1 VRSRSRSLLA
11 LLASLVIAVIL
22 LPGAGLASSYTIVLG
37 GPSVNV
43 ATTAADENIN
53 VTFSGTVGKRISVRL
68 TNVKYGT
75 SSCCSTKVSILKP
88 DGSVLTAATSVGTS
102 GGFLDTKTLPVSGTY
117 RIFID
122 PQGAITGSMTVTL
135 YDVPADAVVA
145 TTPGG
150 APVSV
155 STTVPGQNAT
165 ATFPG
170 SAGQRVSLKMT
181 NVTIGTSTTA
191 STKVSLLKPDG
202 TTLVAPMNVGT
213 RGGFL
218 EATLPT
224 AGTYTVFI
232 DPQSFA
238 TGSMTLTLYNVPAD
252 VLATITPG
260 GAPVT
265 LTTTVPGQNA
275 KATFTGTAGQRV
287 SLKVAISLN
296 TSADTAKVS
305 MTKPD
310 GTTLVSATTITS
322 TGGFIDVK
330 VLPLTGTYTIL
341 ADPQGAATGSVTLTL
356 YDVPADVVGAI
367 SFGTSTTVTMTTP
380 GQNAKVTF
388 TGTAGQRVAV
398 RFSSVTIGTST
409 TGSVTG
415 SLLKPDGTTLK
426 SLTFGTSGGAIDATQ
441 LPVPGTY
448 TILVDPQST
457 ATGSATLTLYDVPPD
472 VTGTIAPDG
481 SPVTVVLASPYQNG
495 RITFAGTAG
504 QKVSLKMKFVATSCC
519 TANISILKPDGSL
532 FVSPIGVGATE
543 NFMDAKTLPV
553 TGTYTIVV
561 DPQGTATGTATLNL
575 YAIPGDVTGTIT
587 AGGPPV
593 TVTTTAAGQNA
604 RLTFSGTAGDGIV
617 LAIGPTCCA
626 TTISILK
633 PDGTTLV
640 SPKSFGTTGGKVFA
654 LLTVTGTY
662 TIVVDYQSSAL
673 GSVTLQLSVDNT
685 PPAAPVISL
694 SEASGDSH
702 AVGSAFFYRPA
713 GAGASMT
720 VLATTSDAGAGIQKV
735 AFPGLSGGFTPT
747 SALSDLTTPYS
758 RVYNWV
764 TGATYSNAAVT
775 VTAYDN
781 IGNTSS
787 ATFAVRPDSSA
798 PTTTDNTASL
808 GSAWKNT
815 NQTVTLTPSDGT
827 GSGVATTRYTTNGS
841 TPTNAS
847 PQGTT
852 VNLTADGIYTVKY
865 FSVDNV
871 SNNEAVKTAGTQI
884 RIDKTPPTSV
894 TLNSLP
900 ASIKNGQA
908 LSGSAVDGGP
918 SGIASISYY
927 YCAGAL
933 CTPSVLI
940 GTSSTSPSY
949 TIAWNSQPADGVYQ
963 VLARATDA
971 AGNTLDSAKQ
981 TVTVDNTLPDTTIT
995 AAPASPSLGSVSF
1008 SFTSSQPGST
1018 FQCELDTG
1026 GYSACTSPKPYSGL
1040 TSGSHTF
1047 RVRAIDP
1054 AGNVDATPATH
1065 TWTVDAVAPN
1075 TTITSSP
1082 PALTNSTSATFDFIS
1097 SEPGSTFECQL
1108 DGGGFSTC
1116 TSPQPYAGL
1125 ASGSH
1130 TFSVRATD
1138 PAGNMDAT
1146 PATFT
1151 WTVDTGAPDTTITTA
1166 PSNLSNNASPSF
1178 SFIASEPGSTFECQ
1192 LDGGGFS
1199 GCTSPKP
1206 YSALADGSHTFAVRA
1221 TDPAGNTDASPAAH
1235 AWTIDASA
1243 PNTIIT
1249 ASPSDPTS
1257 STSASFSF
1265 DSSESGSTFE
1275 CELDGGGF
1283 ASCSSPEAYGG
1294 LAVGSHSFSVRATD
1308 SVGNTDASPAAHTW
1322 TVDTAAPDTTITAAP
1337 SDPSNNPSPSFSFTS
1352 SESGS
1357 TFECELDGGGF
1368 SACTSPQPYTGLADG
1383 SHTFSVR
1390 ATDAAA
1396 NTDASP
1402 ATVTWTVDLSAPE
1415 STISSGP
1422 SDPTASTDASFNFDS
1437 SEAGS
1442 TFECQL
1448 DDGGFSACTSPQGY
1462 TGLGTGSHTFEVRA
1476 TDAVGNV
1483 DTTPA
1488 SFTWTIL

>member
-1 VRSRSRSLLA
+1 V
-11 LLASLVIAVIL
+11 
-22 LPGAGLASSYTIVLG
+22 
-37 GPSVNV
+37 
-43 ATTAADENIN
+43 DENIN
-53 VTFSGTVGKRISVRL
+53 VTFSGTAGKRISVKL
-68 TNVKYGT
+68 SSVKFGT
-75 SSCCSTKVSILKP
+75 SACCSTKVSVFKP
-88 DGSVLTAATSVGTS
+88 DGTVLITATSVGTS
-102 GGFLDTKTLPVSGTY
+102 GGFLDTKTLPVSGNY

-122 PQGAITGSMTVTL
+122 PQGSITGSMTVTL
-135 YDVPADAVVA
+135 YDVPADAVGA

-155 STTVPGQNAT
+155 STTTPGQNAK
-165 ATFPG
+165 ATFAG

-224 AGTYTVFI
+224 AGTYTFFI
-232 DPQSFA
+232 DPQSSA
-238 TGSMTLTLYNVPAD
+238 TGSMTLTLYDVPAD
-252 VLATITPG
+252 VLTTITPG
-260 GAPVT
+260 GAAVT
-265 LTTTVPGQNA
+265 VTTVVPGQNA
-275 KATFTGTAGQRV
+275 KAAFAGTAGQRV

-305 MTKPD
+305 ITKPD
-310 GTTLVSATTITS
+310 GTTLVSATTIGS

-341 ADPQGAATGSVTLTL
+341 VDPQSAATGSVTLTL
-356 YDVPADVVGAI
+356 YDVPADVVTAI
-367 SFGTSTTVTMTTP
+367 SFGASVTVTATTP
-380 GQNAKVTF
+380 GQNANATF
-388 TGTAGQRVAV
+388 TATAGQRAAV

-409 TGSVTG
+409 TGSVKG
-415 SLLKPDGTTLK
+415 SILKPDGMTLK
-426 SLTFGTSGGAIDATQ
+426 SLTFGTSGGALEATQ
-441 LPVPGTY
+441 LPVSGTY
-448 TILVDPQST
+448 TILVDPQSF

-472 VTGTIAPDG
+472 VTGTISPDG
-481 SPVTVVLASPYQNG
+481 SPVTVTLVAPYQNG
-495 RITFAGTAG
+495 RMTFAGTAG
-504 QKVSLKMKFVATSCC
+504 QRVSLKMKFVATSCC

-543 NFMDAKTLPV
+543 TFIDAKTLPV

-561 DPQGTATGTATLNL
+561 DPQGTATGTATLTL
-575 YAIPGDVTGTIT
+575 YAIPGDVTATIT
-587 AGGPPV
+587 AGGPLA

-617 LAIGPTCCA
+617 LGIGPTCCA
-626 TTISILK
+626 TTVSILK

-640 SPKSFGTTGGKVFA
+640 SPKSFGTAGGKVYTR
-654 LLTVTGTY
+654 LTVTGTY
-662 TIVVDYQSSAL
+662 TIVVDYQASAL
-673 GSVTLQLSVDNT
+673 GSVTLQLSIDNT
-685 PPAAPVISL
+685 PPAAPVLSI

-702 AVGSAFFYRPA
+702 AVGSTFFYRSA
-713 GAGASMT
+713 GTGAGMT
-720 VLATTSDAGAGIQKV
+720 VLATTIDAGAGIQKV
-735 AFPGLSGGFTPT
+735 VFPGLSGGFTPT
-747 SALSDLTTPYS
+747 GSLSDLTTPHS

-764 TGATYSNAAVT
+764 TGATYSNTAIT

-815 NQTVTLTPSDGT
+815 DQTVTLTASDGT

-847 PQGTT
+847 PQGTA
-852 VNLTADGIYTVKY
+852 VNLTADGIYTIKY

-871 SNNEAVKTAGTQI
+871 SNNEAVKTAGTQT

-927 YCAGAL
+927 YCAGAS

-940 GTSSTSPSY
+940 GTSSPSPSY

-981 TVTVDNTLPDTTIT
+981 TVTIDNALPDTTIT
-995 AAPASPSLGSVSF
+995 AAPASPSSGSVSF
-1008 SFTSSQPGST
+1008 SFTSSQAGST

-1054 AGNVDATPATH
+1054 AGNVDATPAVH

-1082 PALTNSTSATFDFIS
+1082 PALTNSASATFDFTS

-1108 DGGGFSTC
+1108 DGGGFSAC
-1116 TSPQPYAGL
+1116 TSPQPYSGL
-1125 ASGSH
+1125 APGSHTFSVRGTDAAGNPDASPATFTWTIDTSAPDTTVTDAPSDPSTSVAADFSFLATEPGSTFECRLDAGSFAACTSAKSYTGLADGPH

-1138 PAGNMDAT
+1138 AAGNTDAS
-1146 PATFT
+1146 PATYT
-1151 WTVDTGAPDTTITTA
+1151 WTVDTAAPNTTVTDA
-1166 PSNLSNNASPSF
+1166 PSDPSNDTSPSF
-1178 SFIASEPGSTFECQ
+1178 SFTASESGSTFECQ

-1199 GCTSPKP
+1199 
-1206 YSALADGSHTFAVRA
+1206 
-1221 TDPAGNTDASPAAH
+1221 
-1235 AWTIDASA
+1235 
-1243 PNTIIT
+1243 
-1249 ASPSDPTS
+1249 
-1257 STSASFSF
+1257 
-1265 DSSESGSTFE
+1265 
-1275 CELDGGGF
+1275 
-1283 ASCSSPEAYGG
+1283 
-1294 LAVGSHSFSVRATD
+1294 
-1308 SVGNTDASPAAHTW
+1308 
-1322 TVDTAAPDTTITAAP
+1322 
-1337 SDPSNNPSPSFSFTS
+1337 
-1352 SESGS
+1352 
-1357 TFECELDGGGF
+1357 
-1368 SACTSPQPYTGLADG
+1368 ACTSAQSYSGLADG
-1383 SHTFSVR
+1383 PHTFSVR
-1390 ATDAAA
+1390 ATDAAGNA
-1396 NTDASP
+1396 GTAASH
-1402 ATVTWTVDLSAPE
+1402 TWTIDVTAPVT
-1415 STISSGP
+1415 TISSGP
-1422 SDPTASTDASFNFDS
+1422 TDPTAETDANFFFS
-1437 SEAGS
+1437 SDEPGS
-1442 TFECQL
+1442 TYECQL
-1448 DDGGFSACTSPQGY
+1448 DGGGFSACTSPQGY
-1462 TGLGTGSHTFEVRA
+1462 TGLGTGSHAFEVRA
-1476 TDAVGNV
+1476 TDAAGNV

-1488 SFTWTIL
+1488 SLTWTIL

>member
-1 VRSRSRSLLA
+1 MRSRSRSALLA
-11 LLASLVIAVIL
+11 LLAIGVLTVS
-22 LPGAGLASSYTIVLG
+22 PAGSASSYTIVPG
-37 GPSVNV
+37 GPSVTV
-43 ATTAADENIN
+43 ATSAVDENIN
-53 VTFSGTVGKRISVRL
+53 VNFSGTAGMRVSVKL
-68 TNVKYGT
+68 SNVKFGT
-75 SSCCSTKVSILKP
+75 SACCSTKVSLLKP
-88 DGSVLTAATSVGTS
+88 DGTALIAATSVGTS
-102 GGFLDTKTLPVSGTY
+102 GGFLDTKTLPVSGSY

-122 PQGAITGSMTVTL
+122 PQGSITGNMAVTL
-135 YDVPADAVVA
+135 YDVPADAVVT

-150 APVSV
+150 APVTV
-155 STTVPGQNAT
+155 TATTPGQNAK

-224 AGTYTVFI
+224 VGTYTVFV
-232 DPQSFA
+232 DPQSSA
-238 TGSMTLTLYNVPAD
+238 TGSMTLTLYDVPPD
-252 VLATITPG
+252 VLTTVTPG
-260 GAPVT
+260 GAAVT
-265 LTTTVPGQNA
+265 VTTVVPGQNA

-287 SLKVAISLN
+287 SLKVANVSLT
-296 TSADTAKVS
+296 TSADTLKVS
-305 MTKPD
+305 ITKPD

-330 VLPLTGTYTIL
+330 VLPVTGTYTIL
-341 ADPQGAATGSVTLTL
+341 VDPQSAATGSVTLTL
-356 YDVPADVVGAI
+356 YDVPADVVTTI
-367 SFGTSTTVTMTTP
+367 TFGTSATVTATTP
-380 GQNAKVTF
+380 GQNAKATF
-388 TGTAGQRVAV
+388 AGTAGQRVAV
-398 RFSSVTIGTST
+398 RVSSVTIGTST
-409 TGSVTG
+409 TGSVKV

-426 SLTFGTSGGAIDATQ
+426 SVTLGTSGGAIDATL
-441 LPVPGTY
+441 LPVSGTY
-448 TILVDPQST
+448 TILVDPQSS

-472 VTGTIAPDG
+472 ATGTISPDG
-481 SPVTVVLASPYQNG
+481 SPVTVTLVAPYQNG
-495 RITFAGTAG
+495 RMTFAGTAG
-504 QKVSLKMKFVATSCC
+504 QRVSLKMKFVATSCC
-519 TANISILKPDGSL
+519 TANVSILKPDGSL

-543 NFMDAKTLPV
+543 TFIDAKTLPV

-561 DPQGTATGTATLNL
+561 DPQGTATGTATLTL
-575 YAIPGDVTGTIT
+575 YAIPADVTATIT

-626 TTISILK
+626 ITVSILK

-640 SPKSFGTTGGKVFA
+640 SPKSFGTAGGKVYTR
-654 LLTVTGTY
+654 LTVTGTH
-662 TIVVDYQSSAL
+662 TIVVDYQASAL
-673 GSVTLQLSVDNT
+673 GSVTLQLSVDNA
-685 PPAAPVISL
+685 PPAAPVLSI

-713 GAGASMT
+713 GLGAGMT

-747 SALSDLTTPYS
+747 GAASDLTAPYS

-764 TGATYSNAAVT
+764 TGATFSNGAIT

-781 IGNTSS
+781 IGNTSN
-787 ATFAVRPDSSA
+787 ATFSVRPDSSV
-798 PTTTDNTASL
+798 PTTTDNTSSL

-815 NQTVTLTPSDGT
+815 NQTVTLTASDGT
-827 GSGVATTRYTTNGS
+827 GSGVATTRYTTDGS

-847 PQGTT
+847 PQGTA
-852 VNLTADGIYTVKY
+852 VNLTADGIYTIKY

-871 SNNEAVKTAGTQI
+871 SNTEAVKTAGTQI

-908 LSGSAVDGGP
+908 LSGSAADGGP
-918 SGIASISYY
+918 SGIASLSYY
-927 YCAGAL
+927 YCAGAS

-949 TIAWNSQPADGVYQ
+949 TIVWSAQPAEGVYQ
-963 VLARATDA
+963 VIARATDA
-971 AGNTLDSAKQ
+971 AGNTLNSAKQ

-995 AAPASPSLGSVSF
+995 AAPPSPSTGSVTFSF
-1008 SFTSSQPGST
+1008 SSSQTGST
-1018 FQCELDTG
+1018 FQCELDSG
-1026 GYSACTSPKPYSGL
+1026 GFTACTSPKPYSGL

-1054 AGNVDATPATH
+1054 AGNVDPTPATH

-1082 PALTNSTSATFDFIS
+1082 PALTNSASATFGFSS

-1108 DGGGFSTC
+1108 DGGAFAAC
-1116 TSPQPYAGL
+1116 TNPHAYSGL
-1125 ASGSH
+1125 ADGSH

-1138 PAGNMDAT
+1138 PASNVDPS

-1166 PSNLSNNASPSF
+1166 PSNPSNNASPSF
-1178 SFIASEPGSTFECQ
+1178 SFTASEPGSTFECQ

-1199 GCTSPKP
+1199 SCTSPKP

-1235 AWTIDASA
+1235 TWTIDASA
-1243 PNTIIT
+1243 PNTTIT

-1257 STSASFSF
+1257 STGASFSF
-1265 DSSESGSTFE
+1265 ASSETGSTFE

-1283 ASCSSPEAYGG
+1283 TTCTSPKPYAG
-1294 LAVGSHSFSVRATD
+1294 LASGSHTFKVRATD
-1308 SVGNTDASPAAHTW
+1308 PAGNVDATPASFTW
-1322 TVDTAAPDTTITAAP
+1322 TVDTTAPDSTITA
-1337 SDPSNNPSPSFSFTS
+1337 SPSNPSASTSASFSFTA
-1352 SESGS
+1352 SEPGS
-1357 TFECELDGGGF
+1357 TFECQLDGGGF
-1368 SACTSPQPYTGLADG
+1368 SGCTSPQPYTGLADG

-1390 ATDAAA
+1390 ATDAAG

-1422 SDPTASTDASFNFDS
+1422 SDPTVSTDASFNFDS

-1448 DDGGFSACTSPQGY
+1448 DGGGFSACTSPQGY

-1476 TDAVGNV
+1476 TDAAGNV